1 MIINGKRLIGFQTY
15 KIIGQNSYEL
25 HFIDKSVKMEVVKI
39 PLEYGGK
46 LATNKGDFHGDGTR
60 IERRQVSF
68 KQLPVDV
75 SKQVVVAINHIEC
88 NGSPMK
94 NDQHI
99 YQN

>member
-1 MIINGKRLIGFQTY
+1 MIINGKRIQKFQTY
-15 KIIGQNSYEL
+15 KIIGQKTYNLVYADTEKN
-25 HFIDKSVKMEVVKI
+25 IKMVNI

-46 LATNKGDFHGDGTR
+46 LATSLGDHLGDGTR
-60 IERRQVSF
+60 IKRRQVSF

-75 SKQVVVAINHIEC
+75 KKQVVIAVDYIQEY
-88 NGSPMK
+88 GSPMQ